1 MGAVDSNVAAAT
13 SAPLRSALKLKVL
26 LIIFLIGFDNSRIK

>member
-1 MGAVDSNVAAAT
+1 MGRQAAVDSNVAAAT

-26 LIIFLIGFDNSRIK
+26 QKPFLIRV